1 MKKKYLIIVFIICSA
16 SMYAQIDS
24 IQHLK
29 EVLVID
35 TKLEDYSEGF
45 ELTQLSD
52 NLIER
57 NPVSLTEVLNF
68 NSTIYFKENGFGMVS
83 SPSFRG
89 TNASQT
95 AVIWNGIAI
104 NSNLTGQTDFN
115 TISPSSLSNIIIRSG
130 GGSTQYG
137 SGAIGGSIH
146 LNNMID
152 FQEKKSSEL
161 RLSYGSFSTSGGV
174 FKTRFSSN
182 KKYIDLGVD
191 FISSKNDYEYIGL
204 NRKNENGYF
213 DKLNVSVNAGL
224 NFEKSTLS
232 WNANYFLGNRNF
244 SGTITSASKDSY
256 KDVTT
261 RNLVTWNKAS
271 NKWSNTVK
279 GAHTFERYRYYPNAE
294 NQLYFE
300 GKSTTYLGDYQLE
313 YNVNKDL
320 KVSSILNYTYIKSK
334 GSNIGSNDRNT
345 LAAIFLWKHQVSQ
358 KLSYGINLRQEF
370 LNDFENP
377 FLASFDVKY
386 AINNWYTLKANASK
400 NYRVPTFNDL
410 YWNSGGNE
418 NLNPETSYQAEI
430 ANEFIWNQFR
440 LNLNGFYISSKDLI
454 KWQPGVDGIFTPLN
468 ISKTENFG
476 IELSG
481 NYSKSFKEHQL
492 NLLFNYAFTSAKDSE
507 KNKQLIYVPYNKAT
521 GTFNYNYKKL
531 TVYYQ
536 LLFNGEVF
544 TTTDNNGV
552 LDGYSV
558 SNLGLEYLIQEKSF
572 PIKIGIKL
580 NNIFNTY
587 YENVAYRPMPNRNI
601 QTFINFKF

>member
-1 MKKKYLIIVFIICSA
+1 
-16 SMYAQIDS
+16 MYAQLDS
-24 IQHLK
+24 IQHLN
-29 EVLVID
+29 EVLIID

-45 ELTQLSD
+45 ELTELSD
-52 NLIER
+52 TLIER
-57 NPVSLTEVLNF
+57 NPVSLTEVLNY
-68 NSTIYFKENGFGMVS
+68 NSSIYFKENGFGMVS

-95 AVIWNGIAI
+95 AVIWNGISI

-115 TISPSSLSNIIIRSG
+115 TISPSSFNTITIRSG

-137 SGAIGGSIH
+137 SGAVGGSIH
-146 LNNMID
+146 LNNTID
-152 FQEKKSSEL
+152 FQDKQSSDL
-161 RLSYGSFSTSGGV
+161 RLSFGSFSTISGV
-174 FKTRFSSN
+174 FKSRFSSD
-182 KKYIDLGVD
+182 KKYIDLGID
-191 FISSKNDYEYIGL
+191 FISSENDYEYIDL
-204 NRKNENGYF
+204 NRKNENGNF
-213 DKLNVSVNAGL
+213 DKLNISANAGL

-232 WNANYFLGNRNF
+232 WNSNYFLGNRNF

-261 RNLVTWNKAS
+261 RNLVTWKKAS
-271 NKWSNTVK
+271 NKWNTTVK
-279 GAHTFERYRYYPNAE
+279 GAHTFERYRYYPNPE

-320 KVSSILNYTYIKSK
+320 KVSSILNYTYIKSE

-345 LAAIFLWKHQVSQ
+345 LAAILLWKHQVTH

-377 FLASFDVKY
+377 FLASVDVKY
-386 AINNWYTLKANASK
+386 AINNWYSLKANASK

-418 NLNPETSYQAEI
+418 NLNPETSYQVEI

-440 LNLNGFYISSKDLI
+440 LNINGFYISSKDLI
-454 KWQPGVDGIFTPLN
+454 KWQPGEDGLFTPLN
-468 ISKTENFG
+468 ISKTKNFG
-476 IELSG
+476 IELNG

-492 NLLFNYAFTSAKDSE
+492 NLVFNYAYTAAKDLE
-507 KNKQLIYVPYNKAT
+507 KNKQLIYVPYHKAT

>member
-1 MKKKYLIIVFIICSA
+1 MKKKYLIIILIIYSA
-16 SMYAQIDS
+16 SMYAQLDS
-24 IQHLK
+24 IQHLN

-45 ELTQLSD
+45 ELIQLSD
-52 NLIER
+52 TLIAR
-57 NPVSLTEVLNF
+57 NSVSLTEVLNF
-68 NSTIYFKENGFGMVS
+68 NSTLYFKENGYGMVS

-95 AVIWNGIAI
+95 AVIWNGIPI
-104 NSNLTGQTDFN
+104 NSNLNGQTDFN
-115 TISPSSLSNIIIRSG
+115 TISPSSFNTIIIRSG

-137 SGAIGGSIH
+137 SGAVGGSIH
-146 LNNMID
+146 LNNTID
-152 FQEKKSSEL
+152 FQNKQSSEL
-161 RLSYGSFSTSGGV
+161 KLSYGSFSTIGGV
-174 FKTRFSSN
+174 FKSRFSSD
-182 KKYIDLGVD
+182 KKYIDLGID
-191 FISSKNDYEYIGL
+191 FISSENDYEYIDL
-204 NRKNENGYF
+204 NRKNENGNF
-213 DKLNVSVNAGL
+213 DKLNIAANAGL
-224 NFEKSTLS
+224 NFGKSTLY
-232 WNANYFLGNRNF
+232 WNSNYFLGNRNF
-244 SGTITSASKDSY
+244 SGTISSASKDRY
-256 KDVTT
+256 KDITT
-261 RNLVTWNKAS
+261 RNLLTWNKAS
-271 NKWSNTVK
+271 NKWNNTIK
-279 GAHTFERYRYYPNAE
+279 GAHTFERYRYYPQPE
-294 NQLYFE
+294 NNLYFE
-300 GKSTTYLGDYQLE
+300 GQSTTYLGDYQLE

-320 KVSSILNYTYIKSK
+320 KISSIINYTYIKSK
-334 GSNIGSNDRNT
+334 GSNIGVNDRNT
-345 LAAIFLWKHQVSQ
+345 LATILLWKHHINE

-370 LNDFENP
+370 LTNFENP

-386 AINNWYTLKANASK
+386 AINKWYSLKANASK

-440 LNLNGFYISSKDLI
+440 LNITGFYISSKDLI
-454 KWQPGVDGIFTPLN
+454 QWQPGVDGMFTPLN
-468 ISKTENFG
+468 ISKTENIG

-492 NLLFNYAFTSAKDSE
+492 NLVFNYAYTSAKDLE
-507 KNKQLIYVPYNKAT
+507 KNKQLIYVPYHKAT
-521 GTFNYNYKKL
+521 GAFNYNYKKL
-531 TVYYQ
+531 SAYYQ
-536 LLFNGEVF
+536 LLFNGEVY
-544 TTTDNNGV
+544 TTTDNYGI

>member
-1 MKKKYLIIVFIICSA
+1 MKKIYLIIVLVICSA
-16 SMYAQIDS
+16 SMYAQLDS
-24 IQHLK
+24 IQHLN
-29 EVLVID
+29 EVLIID

-45 ELTQLSD
+45 ELTELSD
-52 NLIER
+52 TLIER
-57 NPVSLTEVLNF
+57 NPVSLTEVLNY
-68 NSTIYFKENGFGMVS
+68 NSSIYFKENGFGMVS

-95 AVIWNGIAI
+95 AVIWNGISI

-115 TISPSSLSNIIIRSG
+115 TISPSSFNTITIRSG

-137 SGAIGGSIH
+137 SGAVGGSIH
-146 LNNMID
+146 LNNTID
-152 FQEKKSSEL
+152 FQDKQSSDL
-161 RLSYGSFSTSGGV
+161 RLSFGSFSTISGV
-174 FKTRFSSN
+174 FKSRFSSD
-182 KKYIDLGVD
+182 KKYIDLGID
-191 FISSKNDYEYIGL
+191 FISSENDYEYIDL
-204 NRKNENGYF
+204 NRKNENGNF
-213 DKLNVSVNAGL
+213 DKLNISANAGL

-232 WNANYFLGNRNF
+232 WNSNYFLGNRNF

-261 RNLVTWNKAS
+261 RNLVTWKKAS
-271 NKWSNTVK
+271 NKWNTTVK
-279 GAHTFERYRYYPNAE
+279 GAHTFERYRYYPNPE

-320 KVSSILNYTYIKSK
+320 KVSSILNYTYIKSE

-345 LAAIFLWKHQVSQ
+345 LAAILLWKHQVTH

-377 FLASFDVKY
+377 FLASVDVKY
-386 AINNWYTLKANASK
+386 AINNWYSLKANASK

-418 NLNPETSYQAEI
+418 NLNPETSYQVEI

-440 LNLNGFYISSKDLI
+440 LNINGFYISSKDLI
-454 KWQPGVDGIFTPLN
+454 KWQPGEDGLFTPLN
-468 ISKTENFG
+468 ISKTKNFG
-476 IELSG
+476 IELNG

-492 NLLFNYAFTSAKDSE
+492 NLVFNYAYTAAKDLE
-507 KNKQLIYVPYNKAT
+507 KNKQLIYVPYHKAT

>member
-1 MKKKYLIIVFIICSA
+1 
-16 SMYAQIDS
+16 
-24 IQHLK
+24 
-29 EVLVID
+29 
-35 TKLEDYSEGF
+35 
-45 ELTQLSD
+45 
-52 NLIER
+52 
-57 NPVSLTEVLNF
+57 
-68 NSTIYFKENGFGMVS
+68 
-83 SPSFRG
+83 
-89 TNASQT
+89 
-95 AVIWNGIAI
+95 
-104 NSNLTGQTDFN
+104 
-115 TISPSSLSNIIIRSG
+115 
-130 GGSTQYG
+130 
-137 SGAIGGSIH
+137 
-146 LNNMID
+146 
-152 FQEKKSSEL
+152 
-161 RLSYGSFSTSGGV
+161 

-182 KKYIDLGVD
+182 KNYIDLGVD

-386 AINNWYTLKANASK
+386 AINNWYTLKVNASK

>member
-386 AINNWYTLKANASK
+386 AINNWYTLKVNASK

>member
-1 MKKKYLIIVFIICSA
+1 MKKKYLIIILIICSA
-16 SMYAQIDS
+16 SMYAQLDS
-24 IQHLK
+24 IQHLN

-45 ELTQLSD
+45 ELIQLSD
-52 NLIER
+52 TLIAR
-57 NPVSLTEVLNF
+57 NSVSLTEVLNF
-68 NSTIYFKENGFGMVS
+68 NSTLYFKENGYGMVS

-95 AVIWNGIAI
+95 AVIWNGIPI
-104 NSNLTGQTDFN
+104 NSNLNGQTDFN
-115 TISPSSLSNIIIRSG
+115 TISPSSFNTIIIRSG

-137 SGAIGGSIH
+137 SGAVGGSIH
-146 LNNMID
+146 LNNTID
-152 FQEKKSSEL
+152 FQNKQSSEL
-161 RLSYGSFSTSGGV
+161 KLSYGSFSTIGGV
-174 FKTRFSSN
+174 FKSRFSSD
-182 KKYIDLGVD
+182 KKYIDLGID
-191 FISSKNDYEYIGL
+191 FISSENDYEYIDL
-204 NRKNENGYF
+204 NRKNENGNF
-213 DKLNVSVNAGL
+213 DKLNIAANAGL
-224 NFEKSTLS
+224 NFGKSTLY
-232 WNANYFLGNRNF
+232 WNSNYFLGNRNF
-244 SGTITSASKDSY
+244 SGTISSASKDRY
-256 KDVTT
+256 KDITT
-261 RNLVTWNKAS
+261 RNLLTWNKAS
-271 NKWSNTVK
+271 NKWNNTIK
-279 GAHTFERYRYYPNAE
+279 GAHTFERYRYYPQPE
-294 NQLYFE
+294 NNLYFE
-300 GKSTTYLGDYQLE
+300 GQSTTYLGDYQLE

-320 KVSSILNYTYIKSK
+320 KISSIINYTYIKSK
-334 GSNIGSNDRNT
+334 GSNIGVNDRNT
-345 LAAIFLWKHQVSQ
+345 LAAILLWKHHINE

-370 LNDFENP
+370 LTNFENP

-386 AINNWYTLKANASK
+386 AINKWYSLKANASK

-440 LNLNGFYISSKDLI
+440 LNITGFYISSKDLI
-454 KWQPGVDGIFTPLN
+454 QWQPGVDGMFTPLN
-468 ISKTENFG
+468 ISKTENIG

-492 NLLFNYAFTSAKDSE
+492 NLVFNYAYTSAKDLE
-507 KNKQLIYVPYNKAT
+507 KNKQLIYVPYHKAT
-521 GTFNYNYKKL
+521 GAFNYNYKKL
-531 TVYYQ
+531 SAYYQ
-536 LLFNGEVF
+536 LLFNGEVY
-544 TTTDNNGV
+544 TTTDNYGI